1 MKEKIYGCKAVT
13 DTLDS
18 MMKSGRLSHAF
29 LLFGEKG
36 LGKKTLAAYFAE
48 KIVCADREINPL
60 SYPDIIWVEHSG
72 VKQGFSVETLR
83 NLCGDAYILPNNG
96 DKKVYILTDCD
107 NISIQAQNTLLKI
120 IEEPP
125 PFTHFIF
132 TAQTKSVFLA
142 TVLSRV
148 ISLGVTECSHEECA
162 EALREK
168 LNCSENEIN
177 EAVSCFGGNIG
188 LCLDYIGG
196 GETRQV
202 VFHVKALTE
211 SIGNKSE
218 YGILKVLTA
227 LEGTRPMAKEVLSM
241 LGKVIRDSCVLR
253 LDEGNYV
260 GCDPNG
266 ARLLS
271 SSLSTNRAE
280 KLYTLIQNTVT
291 EIDSN
296 VSMNLELAS
305 LCGQIINI

>member
-1 MKEKIYGCKAVT
+1 MKEKIYGNKAVT

-18 MMKSGRLSHAF
+18 MLRSNRLSHAF

-36 LGKKTLAAYFAE
+36 LGKKTLASYAAE
-48 KIVCADREINPL
+48 KIVGADREINPL

-96 DKKVYILTDCD
+96 DKKVYILSDCD

-132 TAQTKSVFLA
+132 TAQTKSVFLP

-148 ISLGVTECSHEECA
+148 ISLGVTECSREECA
-162 EALREK
+162 EALRGK
-168 LNCSENEIN
+168 INCSEAEIS

-196 GETRQV
+196 GETRQIV
-202 VFHVKALTE
+202 SRVKALADG
-211 SIGNKSE
+211 IGKKSE
-218 YGILKVLTA
+218 YEILKALSP
-227 LEGTRPMAKEVLSM
+227 LEGNRQLAKEVLSQ
-241 LGKVIRDSCVLR
+241 LGKVIRDSSVLR
-253 LDEGNYV
+253 LGEGNYV
-260 GCDPNG
+260 GCDING

-271 SSLSTNRAE
+271 SSLSLNKAE
-280 KLYTLIQNTVT
+280 RLYRLIQNTIT

-296 VSMNLELAS
+296 VSMSAELSS

>member
-1 MKEKIYGCKAVT
+1 MKEKIYGNKAVT

-18 MMKSGRLSHAF
+18 MMKSSRLSHAF

-48 KIVCADREINPL
+48 KIVCASKNINPL

-96 DKKVYILTDCD
+96 DKKVYVLSDCD

-132 TAQTKSVFLA
+132 TAQTKSVFLP

-148 ISLGVTECSHEECA
+148 ISLGVTECSREECA

-168 LNCSENEIN
+168 ANCSESEIS

-196 GETRQV
+196 GETKQIVSR
-202 VFHVKALTE
+202 VKELTE
-211 SIGNKSE
+211 SIGSKSE
-218 YGILKVLTA
+218 YGILKALTP
-227 LEGTRPMAKEVLSM
+227 LEANRPMAKEVLSM
-241 LGKVIRDSCVLR
+241 LGKVLRDCCVLR
-253 LDEGNYV
+253 LGEGNFV
-260 GCDPNG
+260 SCAPDE

-271 SSLSTNRAE
+271 SSVSVNRAE
-280 KLYTLIQNTVT
+280 KLYRLIQDAIA
-291 EIDSN
+291 EIDTN
-296 VSMNLELAS
+296 VSMSLELSS